1 MEICKYCNEN
11 EAIKNSHIIPSFVY
25 EWVKKTA
32 PTRFM
37 RATHEPNVRLQDGSK
52 SALLCLNCEHK
63 FSQIEDEFKRQY
75 FSKVANYR
83 TPCPEKIDI
92 TQGVLKCI
100 YIIAWRSL
108 ANIVYFP
115 TENDYRD
122 DEIKRF
128 PLLLEEIKKSIE
140 NDNFLA
146 FKAHLI
152 LCTKEVLIRLNF
164 PKVPWHMYE
173 RSVTSEPRIWDNW
186 LRFILFIQIPFS
198 IIVFEIVPNE
208 NDSWAGTQLS
218 EREYIDVSKIESA
231 PHYVVKLIE
240 HFYEQFL
247 ESKKK
252 MSPAQIKKIEDDF
265 RNADPNCGAFKS
277 MSKRW

>member
-25 EWVKKTA
+25 EWVKSTA

-52 SALLCLNCEHK
+52 SALLCLYCEKK
-63 FSQIEDEFKRQY
+63 FSKVEDEFKRQY

-83 TPCPEKIDI
+83 KPCPAKIEI

-100 YIIAWRSL
+100 YIMAWRSL
-108 ANIVYFP
+108 ADTVYFP
-115 TENDYRD
+115 KENDYKD
-122 DEIKRF
+122 EEIKEF
-128 PLLLEEIKKSIE
+128 PSLLEEIKKSIE
-140 NDNFLA
+140 NNNFLA
-146 FKAHLI
+146 FKAHVI
-152 LCTKEVLIRLNF
+152 PCTKEVLFRLNF
-164 PKVPWHMYE
+164 PQVPLHMYE
-173 RSVTSEPRIWDNW
+173 RSVTSEPRIWNNW
-186 LRFILFIQIPFS
+186 LRFILYIQIPFS

-208 NDSWAGTQLS
+208 DDPWVGTQLS
-218 EREYIDVSKIESA
+218 EGEHLELTKIESA
-231 PHYVVKLIE
+231 PQYVSALID

-252 MSPAQIKKIEDDF
+252 MSAVQIKKIEDDF
-265 RNADPNCGAFKS
+265 KSADPNCGAFKS
-277 MSKRW
+277 MNKRW